1 MSDDRHTT
9 DRDREAVRNFAE
21 LVADHYRP
29 EPFGLAE
36 RMRFDAGLRE
46 RIGRGRAPAW
56 IPSLIGA
63 AAAMSL
69 VWLIWPASTSTSP
82 ASPTPV
88 DPSAFATR
96 WESDVLLVDADAALS
111 EDEYLP
117 DEYIVIA
124 GAFLD
129 GV

>member
-1 MSDDRHTT
+1 MSDGRHTT

-21 LVADHYRP
+21 RVADHYRP
-29 EPFGLAE
+29 EPFGPADRL
-36 RMRFDAGLRE
+36 RFDSGLRE
-46 RIGRGRAPAW
+46 RIGHRRAPAW
-56 IPSLIGA
+56 IPSLVGA

-69 VWLIWPASTSTSP
+69 GWLIWPASTPT
-82 ASPTPV
+82 SPTPI

-96 WESDVLLVDADAALS
+96 WESDVLFVDADATLS